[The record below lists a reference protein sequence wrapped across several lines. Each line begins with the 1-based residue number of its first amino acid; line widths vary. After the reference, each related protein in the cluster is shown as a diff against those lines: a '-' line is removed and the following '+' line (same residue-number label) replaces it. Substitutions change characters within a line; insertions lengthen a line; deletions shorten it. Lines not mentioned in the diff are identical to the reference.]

1 MARTFPRSGHLPPGP
16 TRRNDVS
23 QLSQPLHRRTVL
35 KCLIAAAAGTA
46 FGCPEK
52 EPPVEEGRVYF
63 PQSVASGDPRVDAV
77 VLWTRAVDAAHPEED
92 VELTL
97 LVATDEQFTQRVLE
111 LEGLRATAEHD
122 HTLKVKVTNL
132 RPRTRYY
139 YRFIVEKGDNRLGSP
154 VGRTRTAASST
165 MSLPVRFAVAN
176 CQDFRGRYYNTWQ
189 RLLQL
194 DEDLDFILFV
204 GDYVYEADSSVV
216 PSPDPSRTV
225 HFTDPG
231 SAQRRDM
238 GGGRSE
244 LVASSVSNYRDL
256 YRTYRSD
263 PFLQQVHERYP
274 FIVVWDDHE
283 FSNDCWD
290 AHATYTNGLREELQ
304 PERRRNAELAF
315 FEYQPLDPT
324 GAPEG
329 VMDAGDV
336 PRYPDT
342 RIYRDFGFG
351 RHLRLL
357 VTDYRTYRPDHLIPE
372 DAYPATVAMDAAVLA
387 SLGLTGAFAS
397 DSFAYVN
404 IDELPAQQAV
414 LRGAYA
420 REATAAGLTP
430 AEASALAETTVRG
443 NLALAYVNQVLTAAA
458 QPGAGPIDPTGRPR
472 GLAFVHMGKSAL
484 FSSLGAR
491 YVVIK
496 DTFDVYAAW
505 RYATTGRE
513 AQDALGEA
521 QEAWLLESARQAET
535 WKVVASSVSPTS
547 MIWDLRAKTD
557 VQPPGVRNRYY
568 FSVDQWDGFPDKRR
582 ELLTALRDSTGGRTL
597 FVAGDIHA
605 SFASVE
611 HGVPA
616 LTAPAVSSQAIQEE
630 AAEAATAAGFPP
642 GSAVFRYIV
651 TEQEATFREGNPG
664 LTYVDSDVHGFTV
677 VEVRPEEA
685 LASYHLIPLDAVRES
700 FADRPEELAGRFSRR
715 DFLVRPGSISE
726 A

>member
-1 MARTFPRSGHLPPGP
+1 L
-16 TRRNDVS
+16 S

-35 KCLIAAAAGTA
+35 KCLIAVAASTA
-46 FGCPEK
+46 LGCPDDEG
-52 EPPVEEGRVYF
+52 PVEEGRAYF
-63 PQSVASGDPRVDAV
+63 PQSVASGDPRPDAV
-77 VLWTRAVDAAHPEED
+77 VLWTRAVDPARPDED

-97 LVATDEQFTQRVLE
+97 QVATDEDFKNRVLE

-132 RPRTRYY
+132 RARTRYY
-139 YRFIVEKGDNRLGSP
+139 YRFVLEKDRKRLGSP
-154 VGRTRTAASST
+154 VGRTRTAPAPDQG
-165 MSLPVRFAVAN
+165 LPVRFVVAN

-194 DEDLDFILFV
+194 DEDLDFVLFV
-204 GDYVYEADSSVV
+204 GDYVYEADSSLV
-216 PSPDPSRTV
+216 PSTDPTRNV

-231 SAQRRDM
+231 SALVRDM
-238 GGGRSE
+238 GGGRTE
-244 LVASSVSNYRDL
+244 LVAQSVSNYRDL

-263 PFLQQVHERYP
+263 PFLQRAHERYP

-290 AHATYTNGLREELQ
+290 AHATYTHGLRDELQ

-315 FEYQPLDPT
+315 FEYLPLDPT
-324 GAPEG
+324 NADAGA
-329 VMDAGDV
+329 MDAGDV

-342 RIYRDFGFG
+342 RIYRDFVFG
-351 RHLRLL
+351 RHLRVL

-387 SLGLTGAFAS
+387 ALGLTGAFAS
-397 DSFAYVN
+397 DAFAYVN
-404 IDELPAQQAV
+404 IDEFLAQRAV

-420 REATAAGLTP
+420 REAVAAGLTE
-430 AEASALAETTVRG
+430 AEAAARAEAAVRG
-443 NLALAYVNQVLTAAA
+443 NLALAYVNAVLAAAA
-458 QPGAGPIDPTGRPR
+458 QPGAGPLDAAGKPR
-472 GLAFVHMGKSAL
+472 GLAFVHMGKSVL

-491 YVVIK
+491 NVVIK

-505 RYATTGRE
+505 RYATSGRE

-521 QEAWLLESARQAET
+521 QEAWLLEAARQSQT

-547 MIWDLRAKTD
+547 MIWDLRNKPD
-557 VQPPGVRNRYY
+557 VEPATVRNRYY

-582 ELLTALRDSTGGRTL
+582 ELLTTLRDSNEGRVL

-611 HGVPA
+611 HGVAA
-616 LTAPAVSSQAIQEE
+616 LTAPSISSSAVQEE
-630 AAEAATAAGFPP
+630 AGEAVTAAGFPP
-642 GSAVFRYIV
+642 GSAVFRYVV

-664 LTYVDSDVHGFTV
+664 IAYVDTDVHGFTV

-685 LASYHLIPLDAVRES
+685 LASYHLIPLDAVRVS
-700 FADRPEELAGRFSRR
+700 HADRPEELAARFSRR
-715 DFLVRPGSISE
+715 DFLVRPGSVSV